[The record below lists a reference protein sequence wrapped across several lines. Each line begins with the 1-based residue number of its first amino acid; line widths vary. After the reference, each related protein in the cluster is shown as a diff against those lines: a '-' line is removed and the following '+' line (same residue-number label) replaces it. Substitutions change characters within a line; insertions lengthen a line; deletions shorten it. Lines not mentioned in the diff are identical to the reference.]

1 MVPEGWVT
9 LGTVLSTRGNKG
21 EVIVDLLTTGPQRF
35 LDVGRLHWFAE
46 AKPGREL
53 EVIQAWS
60 HQGRTVLQFAGVNS
74 ISEAQALRGG
84 DLCIP
89 LAQRRSL
96 APGEIFASDWIGLE
110 LVDEAGQALGRVS
123 NWFEEGKQAWLEIQ
137 PGSQLVPYV
146 REFFLS
152 VDTETK
158 RIVARLPEGLLDSA
172 SS

>member
-1 MVPEGWVT
+1 VVPEGWVA

-35 LDVGRLHWFAE
+35 LDVGRMHWFAE
-46 AKPGREL
+46 GKPEREL
-53 EVIQAWS
+53 EVVHAWA
-60 HQGRTVLQFAGVNS
+60 HQGRTVLQFAGVSS
-74 ISEAQALRGG
+74 ISEAETLRGG

-96 APGEIFASDWIGLE
+96 APGEIFVSDWIGME
-110 LVDEAGQALGRVS
+110 LLDEAGRTLGRVS
-123 NWFEEGKQAWLEIQ
+123 NWFEEGEQAWLEIQ

-146 REFFLS
+146 KEFFLS
-152 VDTETK
+152 VDSDAK
-158 RIVARLPEGLLDSA
+158 RIIARLPEGLLESA